1 VRAKVPGSAA
11 NLGPGFDALALAL
24 DRYVEVEIVPAQKLS
39 LQTFGEGA
47 GQFEPDEHLAVQV
60 ARSVIGHD
68 RFHMTVMSE
77 VPLARG
83 LGSSAALAV
92 AAAAAAGSPDP
103 LGVAVA
109 LEGHP
114 ENAAASV
121 VGGLISACM
130 VGDQARVVKLPL
142 DPVLRFVLV
151 VPDRTLK
158 TKDARAALADTVP
171 RADATFNLGR
181 LGLLLAGLAD
191 ARFLVPEA
199 ADDRLHQR
207 QRTPLFPESPALLA
221 ALTASGALASCWSGA
236 GPSLLGIATSEQAEA
251 VADGARRAMEKEGVA
266 GTVAVLHAD
275 LHGLVLGAEPLA
287 RRN

>member
-24 DRYVEVEIVPAQKLS
+24 DRYVEVEIVPADALS

-47 GQFEPDEHLAVQV
+47 GQFEPEEHLAVQV
-60 ARSVIGHD
+60 AQSVIGHN
-68 RFHMTVMSE
+68 RFSVTVVSQ

-130 VGDQARVVKLPL
+130 VDGQPRVVKLPL
-142 DPVLRFVLV
+142 DPSLNFVLI

-158 TKDARAALADTVP
+158 TKDARAALGETVP
-171 RADATFNLGR
+171 REDATFNLGR

-221 ALTASGALASCWSGA
+221 ALNESGALASCWSGA
-236 GPSLLGIATSEQAEA
+236 GPSLLGIATADHAGS
-251 VADGARRAMEKEGVA
+251 VADGARRAMEREGVP
-266 GTVAVLHAD
+266 GSVSVLNAD

-287 RRN
+287 REI